1 MHSTRAYCP
10 LRYELKIIKKKKS
23 IVAFWKSQVNVI
35 VADLSKP

>member
-10 LRYELKIIKKKKS
+10 LRYELKIIIKKS